1 MNKSRKRE
9 QGEALATFAE
19 SSRTRR
25 KVPPEPSLQATE
37 HTAPIPTES
46 RKKDAAATKVLAEG
60 ATGKD
65 RGSKKA
71 IDELPDRIKE
81 SR

>member
-1 MNKSRKRE
+1 MKKSRKHE

-65 RGSKKA
+65 CGSEEA
-71 IDELPDRIKE
+71 INELPDRIKE

>member
-1 MNKSRKRE
+1 MNKRRKHE

-65 RGSKKA
+65 CGSEEA
-71 IDELPDRIKE
+71 INELPDRIKE